1 MFLKN
6 IIKIY
11 ITYVLLCTI
20 INNMYFISIFFSIV
34 VFFLILAFYRQKKLQ
49 SEVLWKKV
57 DPTTD
62 QKNQK
67 IMLPQKINQWK
78 NPIIFHSIIKTIN
91 HIFIRLFVFL
101 YTTSIIIFHIHKYS
115 YQQKLLCGQ
124 SRHVIDLV
132 VDGRV
137 VSEKKWYNYIVDTKY
152 WFLKTTVFT
161 QPTYKPNQSIRIT
174 WTVDCAEVYTIQHTK
189 PILPFSYQL
198 YLYTHKITATI
209 KPKEISIINTDN
221 AAIKQSTSSSL
232 LYPTILHSQNPQLSQ
247 FSSQYQWLPEWVLF
261 GITETMSPALYQ
273 LFIDSGLVY
282 LVAASWG
289 NIAFVVT
296 LTSSILLF
304 LVVRKRRRIAF
315 GWVFL
320 YAYMLR
326 SNIALIRAFTS
337 YCIVFFINQKWR
349 RISSLQI
356 YSIVV
361 VLLTLYDPYI
371 LISSW
376 GFVLSMS
383 WVRGIIMMPHSIW
396 QHRILHYI
404 APSVRTFL
412 ALMWPLL
419 VLTNKINATT
429 IIVSLPAQILA
440 ICISYLSLLV
450 LFFWDSIFFISTL
463 LKISINRLIIV
474 AKRAI
479 SYKIIISSYSWYM
492 AYILWFL
499 IRSILY
505 FLYKTQKSIKSCHN

>member
-1 MFLKN
+1 MVLKN
-6 IIKIY
+6 ASKIY
-11 ITYVLLCTI
+11 IIYILLCTI
-20 INNMYFISIFFSIV
+20 INNIYFISIFFSIV

-57 DPTTD
+57 DLTTD

-67 IMLPQKINQWK
+67 NMLPQKINQWK
-78 NPIIFHSIIKTIN
+78 NSIIFHSTIKTIKY
-91 HIFIRLFVFL
+91 IFIRLCIFS
-101 YTTSIIIFHIHKYS
+101 YTTYTIIFHMYKYS
-115 YQQKLLCGQ
+115 YYQKLLCGQ
-124 SRHVIDLV
+124 SRRVIDFV

-174 WTVDCAEVYTIQHTK
+174 WTIDCAEVYAIQHTK
-189 PILPFSYQL
+189 PLTPFSYQL
-198 YLYTHKITATI
+198 YLYTHKIIATI
-209 KPKEISIINTDN
+209 KPKEISLIKDNTILN
-221 AAIKQSTSSSL
+221 QTTSPSL
-232 LYPTILHSQNPQLSQ
+232 LYPGIWPYQNYQLLQ

-261 GITETMSPALYQ
+261 GVTETMSPALYQ
-273 LFIDSGLVY
+273 LFVDSGLVY

-296 LTSSILLF
+296 LTSLILLF
-304 LVVRKRRRIAF
+304 LVTRKRRYVAF
-315 GWVFL
+315 WSVFL

-371 LISSW
+371 LISSR
-376 GFVLSMS
+376 GFILSMS

-396 QHRILHYI
+396 QHRILRYI
-404 APSVRTFL
+404 APSVRTFF

-429 IIVSLPAQILA
+429 IIVSLPAQILTT
-440 ICISYLSLLV
+440 CISYLSLLV
-450 LFFWDSIFFISTL
+450 LFFWDSVFLISIL
-463 LKISINRLIIV
+463 LQTSINRLILLT
-474 AKRAI
+474 KRAV
-479 SYKIIISSYSWYM
+479 SYKIIISSYNSYA
-492 AYILWFL
+492 AYFLWFA
-499 IRSILY
+499 IWVILY
-505 FLYKTQKSIKSCHN
+505 CIHKTQKNIKSCHN

>member
-6 IIKIY
+6 ILKIY
-11 ITYVLLCTI
+11 IIYILLCTI
-20 INNMYFISIFFSIV
+20 INNIYFICIFFSIV
-34 VFFLILAFYRQKKLQ
+34 VFFLILAFCRQKKLQ
-49 SEVLWKKV
+49 SAVFWKKV
-57 DPTTD
+57 DLTTD

-67 IMLPQKINQWK
+67 IMLLQKINQWK
-78 NPIIFHSIIKTIN
+78 KSIIFHSAIKTIN
-91 HIFIRLFVFL
+91 YIFIRLCVFS
-101 YTTSIIIFHIHKYS
+101 YTTYTIIFHIHKFS
-115 YQQKLLCGQ
+115 YYQKLLCGQ
-124 SRHVIDLV
+124 TRHVIDLV

-152 WFLKTTVFT
+152 WFLKTTIFT
-161 QPTYKPNQSIRIT
+161 QPIYKNNQFIHIV
-174 WTVDCAEVYTIQHTK
+174 WTIDCAEVYTMQHTK
-189 PILPFSYQL
+189 TLTPFSYQL

-209 KPKEISIINTDN
+209 KPKEIFLINTDN
-221 AAIKQSTSSSL
+221 TTTKQITSPFF
-232 LYPTILHSQNPQLSQ
+232 LYPSILSSQDSQLSQ

-261 GITETMSPALYQ
+261 GVTETMSPSLYQ

-289 NIAFVVT
+289 NITFVVT

-304 LVVRKRRRIAF
+304 LIARKRRRIAF
-315 GWVFL
+315 GSAFL
-320 YAYMLR
+320 YTYMLR

-337 YCIVFFINQKWR
+337 YCIMFFMSQKWR
-349 RISSLQI
+349 RISSLHI

-371 LISSW
+371 LISSR

-383 WVRGIIMMPHSIW
+383 WERGIIMIPKPIW
-396 QHRILHYI
+396 QHRILRYI

-429 IIVSLPAQILA
+429 IVVSLPAQILTT
-440 ICISYLSLLV
+440 CISYLSLLV
-450 LFFWDSIFFISTL
+450 LFFWDSVFFVSIL
-463 LKISINRLIIV
+463 LKITINWLIML

-479 SYKIIISSYSWYM
+479 LYKVIISSYSWYV

-505 FLYKTQKSIKSCHN
+505 SLYKTQKSIKSCHN